1 MGVGIHLDW
10 HKRTV
15 LLINLIDT
23 TKKKWGNYGTPDNT
37 HAKLKRIDESCNWYK
52 RIDLN
57 LVRSVHVSVFH

>member
-10 HKRTV
+10 DKRTV
-15 LLINLIDT
+15 LLINLTDT
-23 TKKKWGNYGTPDNT
+23 TKKKWGNYGPPDNT

-57 LVRSVHVSVFH
+57 LVGQFM